1 MSKTITKLLLIVT
14 ILCISAKMSS
24 AQEKLWRLTF
34 VSHDTLTASRLDSLS
49 DSTLFVTCNSRVI
62 SLPIDSIA
70 VLVGFKEGHFM
81 KGAGIGFLVGAATG
95 AIIGAASYQKP
106 RGAFAIDLG
115 PRAEAEAGG
124 LLGAVGGFFIG
135 GIITGS
141 DSHETYDLRTHR
153 DIKMKRRV
161 LQLAFHNDK
170 TR

>member
-70 VLVGFKEGHFM
+70 VLVGFKEEHFM

-95 AIIGAASYQKP
+95 AIIGAAS
-106 RGAFAIDLG
+106 
-115 PRAEAEAGG
+115 
-124 LLGAVGGFFIG
+124 FFIG